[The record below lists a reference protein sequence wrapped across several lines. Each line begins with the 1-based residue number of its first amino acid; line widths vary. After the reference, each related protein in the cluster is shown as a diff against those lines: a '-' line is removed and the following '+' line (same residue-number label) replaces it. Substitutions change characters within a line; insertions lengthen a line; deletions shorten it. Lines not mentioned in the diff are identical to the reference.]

1 MANEKGL
8 PVVRLNTE
16 HAKRL
21 ADIAGI
27 HEDLKFT
34 VQVCERLFNLNE
46 NSDEDGLLKEALWA
60 AALVSYVRCFA
71 EGKRYGLSE
80 DTLQAAG
87 DKAFEVHRHFVNL
100 RNKHIAHSVNPFE
113 QVEVGVVLSEPN
125 RKERKVERVV
135 TFGLKLVSMNKPAV
149 QGLLTLA
156 ATLLDEIK
164 AQARELEEV
173 VHSEASQIPYDELVQ
188 YPPLRIRAPH
198 AGDTDRVRS
207 NQDGLDLDSKSTTST

>member
-1 MANEKGL
+1 MSKKEQL
-8 PVVRLNTE
+8 PVVKLGTE
-16 HAKRL
+16 KAKLL

-34 VQVCERLFNLNE
+34 VQICERLYKLDATE
-46 NSDEDGLLKEALWA
+46 EKDVLLKEALWA
-60 AALVSYVRCFA
+60 AALISYARCFA

-87 DKAFEVHRHFVNL
+87 DKAFEIHRHFVNL

-113 QVEVGVVLSEPN
+113 QIEVGLVLSEPN
-125 RKERKVERVV
+125 KEDRHIESVV
-135 TFGLKLVSMNKPAV
+135 TFGLRLISMNKPAV

-164 AQARELEEV
+164 RQATELKNEVYEE
-173 VHSEASQIPYDELVQ
+173 AKKIPVDELYK
-188 YPPLRIRAPH
+188 YPPLRIKAPH
-198 AGDTDRVRS
+198 AGDTNKVRE
-207 NQDGLDLDSKSTTST
+207 

>member
-1 MANEKGL
+1 MSNENEL

-16 HAKRL
+16 NAKRL

-34 VQVCERLFNLNE
+34 VQLCERLLNLDE
-46 NSDEDGLLKEALWA
+46 NSEHDELLKEALWA
-60 AALVSYVRCFA
+60 AALISYARCFA

-87 DKAFEVHRHFVNL
+87 DQALEVHRHFVNL

-113 QVEVGVVLSEPN
+113 QVEVGVILSEPDK
-125 RKERKVERVV
+125 KERKVERVV
-135 TFGLKLVSMNKPAV
+135 TFGLRLVSMNKPAIR
-149 QGLLTLA
+149 GLLTLA

-164 AQARELEEV
+164 VQARELEEV
-173 VHSEASQIPYDELVQ
+173 VHTEASQIPYDELVK

-207 NQDGLDLDSKSTTST
+207 